1 MVYRTLILA
10 VAAAFAV
17 LMQGGTA
24 AAEWAPSKPIRFV
37 VPYAA
42 GGGADIIARRLA
54 DKVKLS
60 LGQPFVIEN
69 RPGAGTAL
77 AAGQIA
83 RAPADGHTI
92 LLATSTTLCV
102 NPILMK
108 DIQYKP
114 EDFAPISVLQSLPFM
129 VVTRPELPVKSLRE
143 FVALAKAN
151 PGKFN
156 YGTLGVGSSN
166 HVLGSVLGSSAGIDI
181 VPVHFTSGAPALLS
195 LKQGEIHVY
204 LDGISTSIPRVRSG
218 ELKGLAVTSRQRVKA
233 MPEIPTV
240 AEEGVPDLTVAIWYG
255 LVAPAGTP
263 QDAIARLNTEFNK
276 AVAEPDIT
284 ASLIADGTEPLLL
297 SPAQFASLIKDDTA
311 LWRKMIEPL
320 HIELK

>member
-1 MVYRTLILA
+1 VYRSLLPA
-10 VAAAFAV
+10 LAAALALLV
-17 LMQGGTA
+17 PAGS
-24 AAEWAPSKPIRFV
+24 AEAQWTPTKPVRLV

-54 DKVKLS
+54 DKVKPV
-60 LGQPFVIEN
+60 LGQPILVEN
-69 RPGAGTAL
+69 RPGASTAL

-83 RAPADGHTI
+83 RAPADGHTL

-102 NPILMK
+102 NPVLMK
-108 DIQYKP
+108 DIQYKQ

-129 VVTRPELPVKSLRE
+129 VVTRPELQVKSLRE

-166 HVLGSVLGSSAGIDI
+166 HVLGSVLGSSAGIEI

-204 LDGISTSIPRVRSG
+204 LDGISTSVPRARSG
-218 ELKGLAVTSRQRVKA
+218 ELKGLAVTSQTRVKA
-233 MPEIPTV
+233 MPELPTV

-263 QDAIARLNTEFNK
+263 ADAVARLNAEFNK
-276 AVAEPDIT
+276 AVADPEIT
-284 ASLIADGTEPLLL
+284 ASLIADGTEPLLV
-297 SPAQFASLIKDDTA
+297 SPAQFAALIKDDTA

-320 HIELK
+320 KIELK

>member
-1 MVYRTLILA
+1 MYRSLLPA
-10 VAAAFAV
+10 LAAALALLV
-17 LMQGGTA
+17 PAGS
-24 AAEWAPSKPIRFV
+24 AEAQWTPTKPVRLV

-54 DKVKLS
+54 DKVKPV
-60 LGQPFVIEN
+60 LGQPILVEN
-69 RPGAGTAL
+69 RPGASTAL

-83 RAPADGHTI
+83 RAPADGHTL

-102 NPILMK
+102 NPVLMK
-108 DIQYKP
+108 DIQYKQ

-129 VVTRPELPVKSLRE
+129 VVTRPELQVKSLRE

-166 HVLGSVLGSSAGIDI
+166 HVLGSVLGSSAGIEI

-204 LDGISTSIPRVRSG
+204 LDGISTSVPRARSG
-218 ELKGLAVTSRQRVKA
+218 ELKGLAVTSQTRVKA
-233 MPEIPTV
+233 MPELPTV
-240 AEEGVPDLTVAIWYG
+240 AEDGVPDLTVAIWYG

-263 QDAIARLNTEFNK
+263 AEAVARLNAEFNK
-276 AVAEPDIT
+276 AVADPEIT
-284 ASLIADGTEPLLL
+284 ASLIADGTEPLLV
-297 SPAQFASLIKDDTA
+297 SPAQFAALIKDDTA

-320 HIELK
+320 KIELK

>member
-1 MVYRTLILA
+1 MYRLFL
-10 VAAAFAV
+10 AAAAT
-17 LMQGGTA
+17 LLLTAHAGDA
-24 AAEWAPSKPIRFV
+24 AAEWAPSKPVRLV

-54 DKVKLS
+54 DKVKPM

-69 RPGAGTAL
+69 KPGAGTAL

-102 NPILMK
+102 NPVLMK

-129 VVTRPELPVKSLRE
+129 VVTQPDLPVKSLRD

-166 HVLGSVLGSSAGIDI
+166 HVLGSVLGSSAGLDL
-181 VPVHFTSGAPALLS
+181 VAVHFTSGAPALLS
-195 LKQGEIHVY
+195 LKQGEIQIY
-204 LDGISTSIPRVRSG
+204 LDGISTSIPRARSG
-218 ELKGLAVTSRQRVKA
+218 ELRGLAVTSRSRVKA

-263 QDAIARLNTEFNK
+263 KEAIDRLNAAFNK

-284 ASLIADGTEPLLL
+284 ASLIDDGTEPLLL
-297 SPAQFASLIKDDTA
+297 SPAQFAALIKDDTA

-320 HIELK
+320 KIELK

>member
-1 MVYRTLILA
+1 MYRSLFLA
-10 VAAAFAV
+10 TAAALLLLASV
-17 LMQGGTA
+17 GKA
-24 AAEWAPSKPIRFV
+24 YAEWAPSKPVRLM

-42 GGGADIIARRLA
+42 GGGADLIARRLA
-54 DKVKLS
+54 EKVKPA
-60 LGQPFVIEN
+60 LGQPVLVEN
-69 RPGAGTAL
+69 RPGAGTAI
-77 AAGQIA
+77 AAAAVA

-108 DIQYKP
+108 GIQYKQ

-129 VVTRPELPVKSLRE
+129 VVTRPELQVKSLRE

-166 HVLGSVLGSSAGIDI
+166 HVLGSVLGSSAGLDI
-181 VPVHFTSGAPALLS
+181 VSVHYTSGAPALLA

-204 LDGISTSIPRVRSG
+204 FDGISTSIPRVRSG
-218 ELKGLAVTSRQRVKA
+218 ELKGLAVTSRERVKA

-240 AEEGVPDLTVAIWYG
+240 AEEGVPDVAVSIWYG

-263 QDAIARLNTEFNK
+263 PQTIQRLNAEFNK

-284 ASLIADGTEPLLL
+284 ASLIADGTEPLLI
-297 SPAQFASLIKDDTA
+297 SPAQFAALIKDDTV

-320 HIELK
+320 NIELK

>member
-1 MVYRTLILA
+1 VYRLFL
-10 VAAAFAV
+10 AAAAT
-17 LMQGGTA
+17 LLLTAHAGDA
-24 AAEWAPSKPIRFV
+24 AAEWAPSKPVRLV

-54 DKVKLS
+54 DKVKPM

-69 RPGAGTAL
+69 KPGAGTAL

-102 NPILMK
+102 NPVLMK

-129 VVTRPELPVKSLRE
+129 VVTQPDLPVKSLRD

-166 HVLGSVLGSSAGIDI
+166 HVLGSVLGSSAGLDL
-181 VPVHFTSGAPALLS
+181 VAVHFTSGAPALLS
-195 LKQGEIHVY
+195 LKQGEIQIY
-204 LDGISTSIPRVRSG
+204 LDGISTSIPRARSG
-218 ELKGLAVTSRQRVKA
+218 ELRGLAVTSRSRVKA

-263 QDAIARLNTEFNK
+263 KEAVDRLNAAFNK

-284 ASLIADGTEPLLL
+284 ASLIDDGTEPLLL
-297 SPAQFASLIKDDTA
+297 SPAQFAALIKDDTA

-320 HIELK
+320 KIELK

>member
-1 MVYRTLILA
+1 VYALI
-10 VAAAFAV
+10 VRAAA
-17 LMQGGTA
+17 TA
-24 AAEWAPSKPIRFV
+24 ALLVLAGIGGAQAQWTPSKPVRLV

-54 DKVKLS
+54 DKVKPA
-60 LGQPFVIEN
+60 LGQPVLVEN

-108 DIQYKP
+108 DIQYRQ

-129 VVTRPELPVKSLRE
+129 VVTSPEMGVKSLRE
-143 FVALAKAN
+143 FIARAKAS

-156 YGTLGVGSSN
+156 FGTLGVGSSN
-166 HVLGSVLGSSAGIDI
+166 HVLGSMLGSSAGIDI

-204 LDGISTSIPRVRSG
+204 LDGISTSVPRAKSG
-218 ELKGLAVTSRQRVKA
+218 ELKGLAVTSRDRVKA
-233 MPEIPTV
+233 VPEIPTV

-263 QDAIARLNTEFNK
+263 PDAIARLNAEFNK
-276 AVAEPDIT
+276 AVADPEIT
-284 ASLIADGTEPLLL
+284 ASLIADGTEPLLV
-297 SPAQFASLIKDDTA
+297 SPAQFATLIREDTA
-311 LWRKMIEPL
+311 LWRRMIEPL
-320 HIELK
+320 KIELK

>member
-1 MVYRTLILA
+1 MYRSLLPA
-10 VAAAFAV
+10 LAAALALLV
-17 LMQGGTA
+17 PAGS
-24 AAEWAPSKPIRFV
+24 AEAQWTPTKPVRLV

-54 DKVKLS
+54 DKVKPV
-60 LGQPFVIEN
+60 LGQPILVEN
-69 RPGAGTAL
+69 RPGASTAL

-102 NPILMK
+102 NPVLMK
-108 DIQYKP
+108 DIQYKQ

-129 VVTRPELPVKSLRE
+129 VVTRPELQVKSLRE

-166 HVLGSVLGSSAGIDI
+166 HVLGSVLGSSAGIEI

-204 LDGISTSIPRVRSG
+204 LDGISTSVPRARSG
-218 ELKGLAVTSRQRVKA
+218 ELKGLAVTSQTRVKA
-233 MPEIPTV
+233 MPELPTV

-263 QDAIARLNTEFNK
+263 AEAVARLNAEFNK
-276 AVAEPDIT
+276 AVADPEIT
-284 ASLIADGTEPLLL
+284 ASLIADGTEPLLV
-297 SPAQFASLIKDDTA
+297 SPAQFAALIKDDTA

-320 HIELK
+320 KLELK

>member
-1 MVYRTLILA
+1 VYRSLILA
-10 VAAAFAV
+10 
-17 LMQGGTA
+17 TA
-24 AAEWAPSKPIRFV
+24 AALFMVASVGGAGAQWTPSKPVRLV

-54 DKVKLS
+54 DKVKPA
-60 LGQPFVIEN
+60 LGQPILVEN
-69 RPGAGTAL
+69 RPGAGTAV
-77 AAGQIA
+77 AAAAIA

-108 DIQYKP
+108 DIQYKQ

-129 VVTRPELPVKSLRE
+129 VVTQPELKVKSLRE
-143 FVALAKAN
+143 FVSLAKAN

-166 HVLGSVLGSSAGIDI
+166 HVLGSALGSSAGLDI
-181 VPVHFTSGAPALLS
+181 VAVHYTSGAPALLA
-195 LKQGEIHVY
+195 LKQGEIHIY
-204 LDGISTSIPRVRSG
+204 FDGISTSIPRVRSG
-218 ELKGLAVTSRQRVKA
+218 ELKGLAVTSRERVKA

-240 AEEGVPDLTVAIWYG
+240 AEEGAPDVAVAIWYG

-263 QDAIARLNTEFNK
+263 ADAIARLNAEFNK
-276 AVAEPDIT
+276 AVADPEIT
-284 ASLIADGTEPLLL
+284 ASLIADGTEPLLV
-297 SPAQFASLIKDDTA
+297 SPAQFAALIKDDTV
-311 LWRKMIEPL
+311 LWRRMIEPL
-320 HIELK
+320 KIELK

>member
-1 MVYRTLILA
+1 MYRSLLPA
-10 VAAAFAV
+10 LAAALALLV
-17 LMQGGTA
+17 PAGS
-24 AAEWAPSKPIRFV
+24 AEAQWTPTKPVRLV

-54 DKVKLS
+54 DKVKPV
-60 LGQPFVIEN
+60 LGQPILVEN
-69 RPGAGTAL
+69 RPGASTAL

-83 RAPADGHTI
+83 RAPADGHTL

-102 NPILMK
+102 NPVLMK
-108 DIQYKP
+108 DIQYKQ

-129 VVTRPELPVKSLRE
+129 VVTRPELQVKSLRE

-166 HVLGSVLGSSAGIDI
+166 HVLGSVLGSSAGIEI

-204 LDGISTSIPRVRSG
+204 LDGISTSVPRARSG
-218 ELKGLAVTSRQRVKA
+218 ELKGLAVTSQTRVKA
-233 MPEIPTV
+233 MPELPTV

-263 QDAIARLNTEFNK
+263 ADAVARLNAEFNK
-276 AVAEPDIT
+276 AVADPEIT
-284 ASLIADGTEPLLL
+284 ASLIADGTEPLLV
-297 SPAQFASLIKDDTA
+297 SPAQFAALIKDDTA

-320 HIELK
+320 KIELK

>member
-1 MVYRTLILA
+1 MYRLFL
-10 VAAAFAV
+10 AAAAALLLV
-17 LMQGGTA
+17 THAGTA
-24 AAEWAPSKPIRFV
+24 AAEWAPTKPIRFV

-54 DKVKLS
+54 EKVKPS

-108 DIQYKP
+108 EIQYKQ

-129 VVTRPELPVKSLRE
+129 VVTQPEMPVKSLRE
-143 FVALAKAN
+143 FVTLAKAN
-151 PGKFN
+151 AGKFN

-218 ELKGLAVTSRQRVKA
+218 ELKGLAVTSQQRVKA

-263 QDAIARLNTEFNK
+263 QDAIARLNAEFNK

-284 ASLIADGTEPLLL
+284 ASLIDDGTEPLLL

-311 LWRKMIEPL
+311 LWRQMIEPL
-320 HIELK
+320 KIELK

>member
-1 MVYRTLILA
+1 MYRSLFLA
-10 VAAAFAV
+10 TAAALLLLANV
-17 LMQGGTA
+17 GGA
-24 AAEWAPSKPIRFV
+24 YAEWAPSKPVRLM

-42 GGGADIIARRLA
+42 GGGADLIARRLA
-54 DKVKLS
+54 EKVKPA
-60 LGQPFVIEN
+60 LGQPVLVEN
-69 RPGAGTAL
+69 RPGAGTAI
-77 AAGQIA
+77 AAAAVA

-108 DIQYKP
+108 GIQYKQ

-129 VVTRPELPVKSLRE
+129 VVTRPELQVKSLRE

-166 HVLGSVLGSSAGIDI
+166 HVLGSVLGSSAGLDI
-181 VPVHFTSGAPALLS
+181 VSVHYTSGAPALLA

-204 LDGISTSIPRVRSG
+204 FDGISTSIPRVRSG
-218 ELKGLAVTSRQRVKA
+218 EIKGLAVTSRERVKA

-240 AEEGVPDLTVAIWYG
+240 AEEGVPDVAVSIWYG

-263 QDAIARLNTEFNK
+263 PQAVQRLNAEFNK

-284 ASLIADGTEPLLL
+284 ASLIADGTEPLLI
-297 SPAQFASLIKDDTA
+297 SPAQFAALIKDDTV

-320 HIELK
+320 NIELK

>member
-1 MVYRTLILA
+1 MYRSLLPA
-10 VAAAFAV
+10 LAAALALLV
-17 LMQGGTA
+17 PAGR
-24 AAEWAPSKPIRFV
+24 AEAQWTPTKPVRLV

-54 DKVKLS
+54 DKVKPV
-60 LGQPFVIEN
+60 LGQPILVEN
-69 RPGAGTAL
+69 RPGASTAL

-83 RAPADGHTI
+83 RAPADGHTL

-102 NPILMK
+102 NPVLMK
-108 DIQYKP
+108 DIQYKQ

-129 VVTRPELPVKSLRE
+129 VVTRPELQVKSLRE

-166 HVLGSVLGSSAGIDI
+166 HVLGSVLGSSAGIEI

-204 LDGISTSIPRVRSG
+204 LDGISTSVPRARSG
-218 ELKGLAVTSRQRVKA
+218 ELKGLAVTSQTRVKA
-233 MPEIPTV
+233 MPELPTV

-263 QDAIARLNTEFNK
+263 AEAVARLNAEFNK
-276 AVAEPDIT
+276 AVADPEIT
-284 ASLIADGTEPLLL
+284 ASLIADGTEPLLV
-297 SPAQFASLIKDDTA
+297 SPAQFAALIKDDTA

-320 HIELK
+320 KIELK

>member
-1 MVYRTLILA
+1 MYRAFILA
-10 VAAAFAV
+10 VAAFLAV
-17 LMQGGTA
+17 AVHPGSA
-24 AAEWAPSKPIRFV
+24 AAEWAPSKPIRLI

-54 DKVKLS
+54 DKAKPA
-60 LGQPFVIEN
+60 LGQPILVEN

-83 RAPADGHTI
+83 RAPADGHTL

-129 VVTRPELPVKSLRE
+129 VVTRPEIPAKSLRE
-143 FVALAKAN
+143 FVALAKAS

-166 HVLGSVLGSSAGIDI
+166 HVLGSVLAGSAGIDI

-204 LDGISTSIPRVRSG
+204 LDGISTSIPRARSG
-218 ELKGLAVTSRQRVKA
+218 ELRGLAVTSRSRVKA

-240 AEEGVPDLTVAIWYG
+240 AEEGVPDLAVAIWYG
-255 LVAPAGTP
+255 LVAPTGTP
-263 QDAIARLNTEFNK
+263 DAAIARLNAAFNK
-276 AVAEPDIT
+276 AVADPEIT
-284 ASLIADGTEPLLL
+284 ASLIDDGTEPLLI
-297 SPAQFASLIKDDTA
+297 SPAQFAALIKDDTA

-320 HIELK
+320 KIELK

>member
-1 MVYRTLILA
+1 MYRSLILA
-10 VAAAFAV
+10 TAAALVLAV
-17 LMQGGTA
+17 NIGSA
-24 AAEWAPSKPIRFV
+24 AAEWSPSKPVRLI

-54 DKVKLS
+54 EKVKPA
-60 LGQPFVIEN
+60 LGQPVLVEN
-69 RPGAGTAL
+69 RPGAGTAI
-77 AAGQIA
+77 AAAAVA

-108 DIQYKP
+108 GIQYRQ
-114 EDFAPISVLQSLPFM
+114 EDFAPIAVLQSLPFM
-129 VVTRPELPVKSLRE
+129 VVTRPELNVKSLRE

-151 PGKFN
+151 PGRFN

-181 VPVHFTSGAPALLS
+181 VPVHYTSGSPALLA
-195 LKQGEIHVY
+195 LKQGEVHIY
-204 LDGISTSIPRVRSG
+204 LDGISTSVPRARSG
-218 ELKGLAVTSRQRVKA
+218 ELKGLAVTSRERVKA
-233 MPEIPTV
+233 VPEIPTV
-240 AEEGVPDLTVAIWYG
+240 AEEGVPDLGVAIWYG
-255 LVAPAGTP
+255 LVAPAATP
-263 QDAIARLNTEFNK
+263 KDAIDRLNAEFNK

-284 ASLIADGTEPLLL
+284 ASLIADGTEPLLI
-297 SPAQFASLIKDDTA
+297 SPAQFAALIREDTA

-320 HIELK
+320 NIELK

>member
-1 MVYRTLILA
+1 MYRTLILT
-10 VAAAFAV
+10 VAAALAV
-17 LMQGGTA
+17 VVHCGSA
-24 AAEWAPSKPIRFV
+24 AAEWSPSKPIRFV

-42 GGGADIIARRLA
+42 GGGADIIARRLVE
-54 DKVKLS
+54 KVRPA
-60 LGQPFVIEN
+60 LGQPFVVEN
-69 RPGAGTAL
+69 KPGAGTAL
-77 AAGQIA
+77 AAAQIA

-102 NPILMK
+102 NPVLMK
-108 DIQYKP
+108 DIQYKQ

-129 VVTRPELPVKSLRE
+129 VVTPPELQVKSLRE

-166 HVLGSVLGSSAGIDI
+166 HVLGSVLGSSAGLDL
-181 VPVHFTSGAPALLS
+181 VAVHFTSGAPALLS
-195 LKQGEIHVY
+195 LKQGEIQIY
-204 LDGISTSIPRVRSG
+204 LDGISTSIPRARSG
-218 ELKGLAVTSRQRVKA
+218 ELKGLAVTSKTRVKA
-233 MPEIPTV
+233 MPDIPTV

-263 QDAIARLNTEFNK
+263 KDAIARLNKEFNK
-276 AVAEPDIT
+276 AVADPDIT
-284 ASLIADGTEPLLL
+284 ASLIDDGTEPLLV
-297 SPAQFASLIKDDTA
+297 SPDQFAALIKDDTA

>member
-1 MVYRTLILA
+1 VYRSL
-10 VAAAFAV
+10 VAA
-17 LMQGGTA
+17 LA
-24 AAEWAPSKPIRFV
+24 AALALLAPAGDAAAQWTPTKPVRLV

-54 DKVKLS
+54 EKVKPA
-60 LGQPFVIEN
+60 LGQPILVEN

-108 DIQYKP
+108 DIQYRQ

-129 VVTRPELPVKSLRE
+129 VVTRPELQVKSLRE

-204 LDGISTSIPRVRSG
+204 LDGISTSVPRARSG
-218 ELKGLAVTSRQRVKA
+218 ELKGLAVTSHTRVKA
-233 MPEIPTV
+233 MPELPTV
-240 AEEGVPDLTVAIWYG
+240 AEEGVPDLAVAIWYG

-263 QDAIARLNTEFNK
+263 ADAVARLNAEFNK
-276 AVAEPDIT
+276 AVADPDIT
-284 ASLIADGTEPLLL
+284 ASLIADGTEPLLI
-297 SPAQFASLIKDDTA
+297 SPAQFAALIKDDTA
-311 LWRKMIEPL
+311 LWRRMIEPL
-320 HIELK
+320 KIELK

>member
-1 MVYRTLILA
+1 MRRLFL
-10 VAAAFAV
+10 AAA
-17 LMQGGTA
+17 A
-24 AAEWAPSKPIRFV
+24 ALLTLAPIGSAGAQWTPTKPIKLV

-42 GGGADIIARRLA
+42 GGGADIIARRVA
-54 DKVKLS
+54 EKVKPS
-60 LGQPFVIEN
+60 LGQPFVVEN

-77 AAGQIA
+77 AAGIIA

-129 VVTRPELPVKSLRE
+129 VVTQPELKLKSLRE
-143 FVALAKAN
+143 FVTLAKAN

-166 HVLGSVLGSSAGIDI
+166 HVLGSVLGSSAGVDI

-195 LKQGEIHVY
+195 LKQGEIQVY
-204 LDGISTSIPRVRSG
+204 LDGISTSIPRARSG
-218 ELKGLAVTSRQRVKA
+218 ELKGLAVTSRDRVKA

-240 AEEGVPDLTVAIWYG
+240 AEEGVPDLTVEIWYG

-263 QDAIARLNTEFNK
+263 QDAIARLNAEFNK
-276 AVAEPDIT
+276 AVADQEIT
-284 ASLIADGTEPLLL
+284 ASLIADGTEPLLI
-297 SPAQFASLIKDDTA
+297 SPTQFAALIKEDTA
-311 LWRKMIEPL
+311 RWRKMIEPL
-320 HIELK
+320 KIELK